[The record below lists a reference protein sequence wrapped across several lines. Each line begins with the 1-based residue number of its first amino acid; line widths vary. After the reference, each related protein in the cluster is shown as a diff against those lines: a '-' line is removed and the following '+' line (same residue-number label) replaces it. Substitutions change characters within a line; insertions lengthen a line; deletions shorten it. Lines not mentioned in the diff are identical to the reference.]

1 MRKKQIGILIAIG
14 ILFVLFAYMQI
25 KPYYIFTTQTLG
37 ISPFRVLLNQP
48 QPKSSDGV
56 VNVLILGKPDIE
68 NYGPNLTDSII
79 VASYDMKDNTV
90 MTIGIPRDIWSPT
103 LRDKINSAYAYGEAK
118 KAGGGV
124 LLAKAEVED
133 LLNIPIHYTAV
144 INFSKFQK
152 LIDVIGGIEVT
163 VERSFT
169 DTRFPIKGKENDEC
183 FGYKDYEC
191 RYKTVSFDAGK
202 MKMDGETA
210 LTFARSRNA
219 EGEEG
224 SDFAR
229 SKRQQLVFNAV
240 QKKLRETAKTG
251 DIALFTELYQSL
263 NKLIERDI
271 TNEEA
276 AVLAR
281 RIVLDGEIKQATVQI
296 PDAFFIVPD
305 FEDYDGKYVLL
316 PKDQDKLNTFLAC
329 IFEKKN
335 TDACYTPEVTRTE
348 Q

>member
-1 MRKKQIGILIAIG
+1 M
-14 ILFVLFAYMQI
+14 LFVLFAYMQI

-37 ISPFRVLLNQP
+37 ISPINVLLNQP
-48 QPKSSDGV
+48 QPKSTDGV
-56 VNVLILGKPDIE
+56 INILILGKPDIE

-90 MTIGIPRDIWSPT
+90 MTIGVPRDIWSAT

-118 KAGGGV
+118 KEGGGV
-124 LLAKAEVED
+124 LLAKVEVED
-133 LLNIPIHYTAV
+133 LLNIPIHYTAL
-144 INFSKFQK
+144 ISFGKFEE

-169 DTRFPIKGKENDEC
+169 DNRFPIKGKENDEC
-183 FGYKDYEC
+183 FGDKNFEC
-191 RYKTVSFDAGK
+191 RYKTVSFETGK

-229 SKRQQLVFNAV
+229 SKRQQLVLNAV
-240 QKKLRETAKTG
+240 QEKLRETVKNG
-251 DIALFTELYQSL
+251 DIALFTELYQAL

-271 TNEEA
+271 TNDEA

-281 RIVLDGEIKQATVQI
+281 RVVLSGDIKQATVQI
-296 PDAFFIVPD
+296 PDALFIVPD
-305 FEDYDGKYVLL
+305 FEDYDGKYVLIPQD
-316 PKDQDKLNTFLAC
+316 PKKLDAFFAC
-329 IFEKKN
+329 VFQKKN
-335 TDACYTPEVTRTE
+335 TDACYTPEVTGTE
-348 Q
+348 P

>member
-14 ILFVLFAYMQI
+14 VLFVLFAYMQI

-37 ISPFRVLLNQP
+37 ISPLRVLLNQP
-48 QPKSSDGV
+48 QPKSTDGV

-79 VASYDMKDNTV
+79 VASYDMRDNTV
-90 MTIGIPRDIWSPT
+90 MTIGVPRDIWSPT
-103 LRDKINSAYAYGEAK
+103 LRDKINSAYAYGEEK
-118 KAGGGV
+118 KEGGGV

-133 LLNIPIHYTAV
+133 LLNIQIHYTAL
-144 INFSKFQK
+144 ISFSKFQE

-183 FGYKDYEC
+183 FGDKNYEC
-191 RYKTVSFDAGK
+191 RYKTVSFEAGK
-202 MKMDGETA
+202 TKMDGETA

-229 SKRQQLVFNAV
+229 SKRQQLVLNAV
-240 QKKLRETAKTG
+240 QEKLRETAKTG

-263 NKLIERDI
+263 NELIERDI
-271 TNEEA
+271 TNDEA

-281 RIVLDGEIKQATVQI
+281 RVVLGGEIKQASVQI
-296 PDAFFIVPD
+296 PDTFFIVPD
-305 FEDYDGKYVLL
+305 FEDYDGKYVLI
-316 PKDQDKLNTFLAC
+316 PEDQDKLDEFFTC

-335 TDACYTPEVTRTE
+335 TDACYTPEVTGIE